1 MQSDR
6 PPLLFLKAAL
16 FAVCILTAAMLGLPL
31 IAQAVARKGFDVML
45 IHPSPH
51 REMGVVLQ
59 REAFR
64 NPHVLPMYGSS
75 EMSFSD
81 FPNRPDIAF
90 AEAPSGFQVS
100 PIGKGGS
107 TSLIIAQKLAAVGPV
122 MAGKKVV
129 IMVSPSWFRR
139 RGVIPEQYT
148 GNFSELQASLVATSN
163 SLSYDLRHRFAL
175 RMLAQRQT
183 LEKRKALS
191 KTLWRLR
198 EPEAKGELQKWVKS
212 IGLRAHSVRLL
223 VEDYALTFADWTDE
237 LLEASPTPTYL
248 GDAKPGSLPCEKGE
262 SAVERIGVPAKPSF
276 AKSWPQ
282 DDYFAALMA
291 NAAEWVDFEIL
302 LDTMKEL
309 KAKPLVIAMPM
320 EGEEM
325 ERLGIGFEARK
336 TLYYERMQGL
346 CAARGAAFDWLPE
359 QEHNPDFLYKH
370 KSHLSNT
377 GWASVNA
384 LLDRFY
390 HDLPLRDEP
399 APVLVP
405 KVIAAQPV
413 SLPRP
418 MIAPPV
424 NDPLLG
430 SKAGEERTFA
440 LPSGQ
445 KMIFCYCPAGDFTM
459 GSPSTERGREEDE
472 KPVPVHLSQ
481 GFWLAKTECSQAQ
494 WKALAPLLPTQFLGD
509 ELPVEQLADFQALD
523 FLKLLG
529 PALKLPPGWL
539 VALPTEA
546 QWEWACRAGT
556 STAFAFGTKLGTQH
570 ANFAT
575 VLGDDSE
582 EEEPSRKSCAVGAYK
597 PNAWGLHDMHGN
609 VFEYCADW
617 YAPVLAGGTDPQ
629 GPPSGQMR
637 VIRGG
642 CWSNLTPRCRSAF
655 RSFCLPNN
663 ACRGVGLR
671 PALGYVG
678 SANR

>member
-1 MQSDR
+1 
-6 PPLLFLKAAL
+6 
-16 FAVCILTAAMLGLPL
+16 MLGLPSL
-31 IAQAVARKGFDVML
+31 AQAVAREGFDVML

-59 REAFR
+59 RKAFS

-100 PIGKGGS
+100 PLGKGGS

-139 RGVIPEQYT
+139 RGMIPEQYT

-163 SLSYDLRHRFAL
+163 ALSYDLRHRFAL
-175 RMLAQRQT
+175 RMLAQKQT

-212 IGLRAHSVRLL
+212 IGLRAHGVRLL
-223 VEDYALTFADWTDE
+223 VEDYSLTFADWLDE
-237 LLEASPTPTYL
+237 LSNAAPTPTYHAT
-248 GDAKPGSLPCEKGE
+248 AKPGSLPCEKGE
-262 SAVERIGVPAKPSF
+262 SSDSLIGVPPKPSF
-276 AKSWPQ
+276 PKTWPQ

-291 NAAEWVDFEIL
+291 NASEWVDFEIL

-320 EGEEM
+320 EGDEM
-325 ERLGIGFEARK
+325 ERLGISFEARN
-336 TLYYERMQGL
+336 TLYYERIQSL
-346 CAARGAAFDWLPE
+346 CTARGMAFDWLPE
-359 QEHNPDFLYKH
+359 QEHNPEFLYKH

-377 GWASVNA
+377 GWAYVNA

-390 HDLPLRDEP
+390 HDLPLRDGPE
-399 APVLVP
+399 PVLAS
-405 KVIAAQPV
+405 KVIAAPPV
-413 SLPRP
+413 SPPRTI
-418 MIAPPV
+418 IAPSA
-424 NDPLLG
+424 NDPFLG
-430 SKAGEERTFA
+430 ARAGEERTFA
-440 LPSGQ
+440 LPGGQ

-459 GSPSTERGREEDE
+459 GSPSTELGREEDE
-472 KPVPVHLSQ
+472 KPVPVQLSQ

-494 WKALAPLLPTQFLGD
+494 WKALIPLTITLIASD
-509 ELPVEQLADFQALD
+509 ELPVEQITDIQALD
-523 FLKLLG
+523 FLDLLG
-529 PALKLPPGWL
+529 PALKLPLGWGA
-539 VALPTEA
+539 ALPTEA

-556 STAFAFGTKLGTQH
+556 STPFAFGTKLGVRQ
-570 ANFAT
+570 ANFAA
-575 VLGDDSE
+575 VIGDDGTQD
-582 EEEPSRKSCAVGAYK
+582 EPSRKSCAVGAYK
-597 PNAWGLHDMHGN
+597 PNAWGLQDMHGN

-629 GPPSGQMR
+629 GSPSGKMR

-655 RSFCLPNN
+655 RSFCLTGN

-671 PALGYVG
+671 PALVYGR
-678 SANR
+678 NEKR